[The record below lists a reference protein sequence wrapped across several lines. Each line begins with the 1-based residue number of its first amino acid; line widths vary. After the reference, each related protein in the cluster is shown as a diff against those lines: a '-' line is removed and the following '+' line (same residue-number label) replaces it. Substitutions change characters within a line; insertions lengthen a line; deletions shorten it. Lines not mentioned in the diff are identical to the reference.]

1 MNQSFDFD
9 RWRLLVAKH
18 WYENRKKYLLSLLA
32 VAALLMIWFVF
43 VLFANPYEPLPIGAQ
58 FGTYYV
64 GLFLVGCIYASML
77 FSDLASRPRGIDYLS
92 VPASHLEKLLC
103 ALFYGVLIFF
113 LAYTLVFHLVEF
125 PMIRI
130 GRAIA
135 YTHWLKTPHSD
146 EVFQVGKTINVFV
159 MPNRPPG
166 APNVFF
172 LILLT
177 YFAVQAAF
185 ILGSVYFPKFSF
197 IKTVVALLL
206 VGLFFV
212 FLVSEV
218 FAWIMPR
225 GNFYQGITAYS
236 FYGSGDYADGKIV
249 TLPAWIDYVLS
260 VLAKYAFAPI
270 LWVTTYFRLKEKE
283 I

>member
-18 WYENRKKYLLSLLA
+18 WYEQKKTYLLSLLA
-32 VAALLMIWFVF
+32 VAALLLIWFVF
-43 VLFANPYEPLPIGAQ
+43 VLFANPYEPLPTGAQ

-64 GLFLVGCIYASML
+64 GLFLLGCIYASML

-92 VPASHLEKLLC
+92 VPASQLEKLLC
-103 ALFYGVLIFF
+103 NLFYGVLIFF
-113 LAYTLVFHLVEF
+113 LAYTVVFHLVEF

-130 GRAIA
+130 GRSIA
-135 YTHWLKTPHSD
+135 YTHWLKTPHSN
-146 EVFQVGKTINVFV
+146 EVFKAGETINVFV

-166 APNVFF
+166 APNAFF
-172 LILLT
+172 FVLLT

-212 FLVSEV
+212 FLLSQV
-218 FAWIMPR
+218 FSWIMPR
-225 GNFYQGITAYS
+225 GSFYQGITSYN
-236 FYGSGDYADGKIV
+236 FYGSGGYTDGRIV
-249 TLPAWIDYVLS
+249 TLPAWIDAVLL

-270 LWVTTYFRLKEKE
+270 LWITTYFRLKEKE